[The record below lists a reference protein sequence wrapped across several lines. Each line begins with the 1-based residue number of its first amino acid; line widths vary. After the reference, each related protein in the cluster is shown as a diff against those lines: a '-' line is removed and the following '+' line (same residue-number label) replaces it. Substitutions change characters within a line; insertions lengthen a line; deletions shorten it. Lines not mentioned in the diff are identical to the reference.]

1 MWVLWDRWRNG
12 PFTPF
17 PGTLSNCKAVHGK
30 QAAALKGK
38 EVTNCG
44 FKDRKSRWCALN
56 MLPCWLFHSPWRPRH
71 ARARFCFPA
80 GLRKMVAP
88 SYFMLHLRWRGL
100 MDWYVLLKEFGL
112 FHKQCKMMEEGSHTS
127 LLPVQCFFLSRLKKF
142 TRELRGL
149 AFLTDYPI
157 EIYTMQQNA
166 FSRQITQICSMSLFH
181 NLSAHRE
188 VWTGTAFCSVI
199 SFYFKS
205 DLQFPDRKSEQKS
218 CKIYYCDHITFLCG
232 LLSI

>member
-1 MWVLWDRWRNG
+1 M
-12 PFTPF
+12 
-17 PGTLSNCKAVHGK
+17 
-30 QAAALKGK
+30 
-38 EVTNCG
+38 
-44 FKDRKSRWCALN
+44 
-56 MLPCWLFHSPWRPRH
+56 
-71 ARARFCFPA
+71 
-80 GLRKMVAP
+80 AP
-88 SYFMLHLRWRGL
+88 SRPSQGHCLIARLYMENKQPLWKEKRLQTVVLKTENHGGVHWTCCHADCFTALEDRDMQELGSASQQGLGRWWHPVISCFISGEE
-100 MDWYVLLKEFGL
+100 DWWIDIFFLKEFGL
-112 FHKQCKMMEEGSHTS
+112 FHKQRKMMEEGSHTS

-142 TRELRGL
+142 TRELRDL

-157 EIYTMQQNA
+157 EIYTTQQNA

>member
-1 MWVLWDRWRNG
+1 MAPASPSQAHFLIARQYMEE
-12 PFTPF
+12 
-17 PGTLSNCKAVHGK
+17 K
-30 QAAALKGK
+30 QLPLEGK
-38 EVTNCG
+38 EVINCI
-44 FKDRKSRWCALN
+44 FKDTKSWWWTLST
-56 MLPCWLFHSPWRPRH
+56 MLCWPFHSPWRTRH

-88 SYFMLHLRWRGL
+88 
-100 MDWYVLLKEFGL
+100 
-112 FHKQCKMMEEGSHTS
+112 TS
-127 LLPVQCFFLSRLKKF
+127 ASSQEKVTEAWLINMFFLKSLGCFIRSVRWWRRKVTPLSCLPSAF
-142 TRELRGL
+142 SWVGLRSSLRNWGVL
-149 AFLTDYPI
+149 VFLTGYPV
-157 EIYTMQQNA
+157 EIYTMEQNA

-188 VWTGTAFCSVI
+188 VPMGTAFSSVI

-218 CKIYYCDHITFLCG
+218 CKIYYCDNITFLCG